1 MVSGA
6 QKPSEQSGQPTAE
19 VALKFCLPGQL
30 YTVTFPGAY
39 LLSGFIRARSLGP
52 VSEFSESMDAKAVA
66 SSPASQISK
75 HVSVFSRLQNSL
87 FIILWRLL
95 PSIQVHKLQT
105 LVLSVIDFFSVVLL
119 LFFEIGSLQSPA
131 DTGTLYVNQAVLKP
145 T

>member
-105 LVLSVIDFFSVVLL
+105 LVLSVIDFSLTSLPGVNHQALWTKVLQCL
-119 LFFEIGSLQSPA
+119 LPSSHS
-131 DTGTLYVNQAVLKP
+131 
-145 T
+145 

>member
-6 QKPSEQSGQPTAE
+6 QKHSEQSGQPTEE

-39 LLSGFIRARSLGP
+39 LPSGFIRARSLGP

-75 HVSVFSRLQNSL
+75 HVSVLSHLRNSL
-87 FIILWRLL
+87 FVILWRLL
-95 PSIQVHKLQT
+95 PSIFRA
-105 LVLSVIDFFSVVLL
+105 S
-119 LFFEIGSLQSPA
+119 
-131 DTGTLYVNQAVLKP
+131 
-145 T
+145 